1 MYFTAVYNGGTTIQ
15 IAEIKLQTCGGGTG
29 AAAPTWTTHVASDG
43 PNGNMDSDAPTTIT
57 LDKEDVLS
65 FTSTRSSSA
74 TLNANIVLSV
84 ESNSWAST
92 EAWKCTSVEPPWYW
106 ILPEFI
112 DTDPTTWFLPEIIR
126 DDDANTLTLIAL
138 PEIIRDDTKCSS
150 SGNDCCA
157 CDKSLKMDTCNFDE
171 PATCKDGYVPVN
183 SEDKDGSCKYRCYKT
198 AADTAPSTQQW
209 CRSALA
215 NQPDVLTLWDSRY
228 GTKKT
233 RLLPKGGVT
242 QFQITGYSGTFKKHS
257 FFFSF
262 F

>member
-43 PNGNMDSDAPTTIT
+43 PNGNLDSNTPTTIT

-112 DTDPTTWFLPEIIR
+112 DTDVTTWKLPEIIR
-126 DDDANTLTLIAL
+126 DDDANTLTLTAL
-138 PEIIRDDTKCSS
+138 
-150 SGNDCCA
+150 
-157 CDKSLKMDTCNFDE
+157 
-171 PATCKDGYVPVN
+171 
-183 SEDKDGSCKYRCYKT
+183 
-198 AADTAPSTQQW
+198 DTAPSTQQW

-257 FFFSF
+257 FFFFIFLNLLTTF
-262 F
+262 FFFFPFFYIFFFFIFFS